1 VAAAVAYLATPA
13 AGDITGRVFHVAAG
27 AVREYETRRHAGTEL
42 SERVE
47 RAVRAASGAP
57 NA

>member
-27 AVREYETRRHAGTEL
+27 AVREYESRRHAGTEL
-42 SERVE
+42 AERIAK
-47 RAVRAASGAP
+47 AVRG
-57 NA
+57 